1 MVSPLVE
8 SRTRWWGVRS
18 RTIVLLTAVI
28 ALGFAVGVPLVPHSP
43 VELLVFDVVLF
54 NAAPLL
60 AAVLC
65 LRAAR
70 RVPEERLVWWGA
82 AAAAILN
89 VAGAL
94 VYALA
99 VAPLPE
105 EPFPSIADVF
115 WLAAYPAFVLVTLAL
130 LRSRVPRPQ
139 ASTWLDGLVGALGV
153 TAVAA
158 TVFITP
164 AVTAPH
170 LDALVTAANL
180 AYPVADVLLLALLG
194 AVPAVLGARIDG
206 VVAVLC
212 VVLTSKLVGDVLLA
226 AAQAGDG
233 YEPGGPLDLTWMANA
248 VLTAAAAAAAR
259 PRRYG
264 RAAPAA
270 AVGWHALAVPLTCT
284 VAALTVLGV
293 EWGDGRLGVGE
304 VCALACVHV
313 SLART
318 VLTFHELRSL
328 HEVRRQATTDHLTG
342 LPNRRALAAEMEGLI
357 RDGRRAAL
365 ILLDLDGF
373 KAVNDGLGHHAG
385 DDLLRRLGDRLRPAL
400 RPGDLL
406 FRLGGDEFA
415 VLLPDATGEA
425 ADECARRMHDLV
437 CRPMEL
443 DGVPVQV
450 GASLGIATAPDQA
463 TTIDDLLRCA
473 DRAMYTA
480 KSSRGGVRW
489 FSASPGVDASPGGG
503 QGAPPDHSRGLVFRP
518 QVTGDGHVVA
528 AVAVCAQPH
537 PGQWPAADLGALD
550 EALRAVGTW
559 WATSPVPVELAV
571 SAADLTL
578 PRLADHV
585 AAALLRAGLPA
596 TAVLVRLDREVL
608 STAADQVPT
617 LIAALRSRGIPTAV
631 DAYLPGAMTL
641 ARLRDLPVD
650 RIRLD
655 PAVTADVV
663 ADPRASLVVGHT
675 VALARALGS
684 TVHADSVDEHTDAV
698 LARLGC
704 QVLRAATG
712 PLPADGLEQW
722 LRHRVVPAPRN
733 AVG

>member
-1 MVSPLVE
+1 MRPAPDARQESAGIPPQVRASTAGTRRTCFAVSQQPARAPDVALSGAMVSPLVE
-8 SRTRWWGVRS
+8 SRTRWWEVRS
-18 RTIVLLTAVI
+18 RTLVLLTAVI
-28 ALGFAVGVPLVPHSP
+28 ALGFAAGVPLVPHSP

-82 AAAAILN
+82 AAACILN
-89 VAGAL
+89 LAGAL

-105 EPFPSIADVF
+105 EPFPSVADVF
-115 WLAAYPAFVLVTLAL
+115 WLAAYPAFALVTLAL

-139 ASTWLDGLVGALGV
+139 ASTWLDGLVGAFGV

-164 AVTAPH
+164 TVTAPH
-170 LDALVTAANL
+170 LDALATAANL

-248 VLTAAAAAAAR
+248 VLTAAVAAAAR

-264 RAAPAA
+264 RGAPAA
-270 AVGWHALAVPLTCT
+270 AAGWHALAVPLTCT

-293 EWGDGRLGVGE
+293 EWGDGRLDVGE
-304 VCALACVHV
+304 VCALACVLA

-318 VLTFHELRSL
+318 TLTFHELRSL

-342 LPNRRALAAEMEGLI
+342 LPNRRALAAEMEGLV

-415 VLLPDATGEA
+415 VLLPDATAEA

-437 CRPMEL
+437 CRPVEL

-450 GASLGIATAPDQA
+450 GASLGIAAAPAPAQA

-480 KSSRGGVRW
+480 KSTRGGVRW
-489 FSASPGVDASPGGG
+489 FSAAGDDATPPGGVG
-503 QGAPPDHSRGLVFRP
+503 GPGRALVFCPR
-518 QVTGDGHVVA
+518 VAEGRVVA
-528 AVAVCAQPH
+528 AVALLQRQH
-537 PGQWPAADLGALD
+537 PGRSQPADLTALD
-550 EALRAVGTW
+550 DACEAAATW
-559 WATSPVPVELAV
+559 WPTSQVPVELSV
-571 SAADLTL
+571 SASDLTV
-578 PRLADHV
+578 PRPADRV

-596 TAVLVRLDREVL
+596 TAVLLRLDRAALIAAPDEV
-608 STAADQVPT
+608 ST
-617 LIAALRSRGIPTAV
+617 LLAALRSRGIPTAV
-631 DAYLPGAMTL
+631 EVYGSGAAAL
-641 ARLRDLPVD
+641 APLSAAELERWLR
-650 RIRLD
+650 RLD
-655 PAVTADVV
+655 GSPPDV
-663 ADPRASLVVGHT
+663 
-675 VALARALGS
+675 
-684 TVHADSVDEHTDAV
+684 
-698 LARLGC
+698 
-704 QVLRAATG
+704 AAG
-712 PLPADGLEQW
+712 
-722 LRHRVVPAPRN
+722 
-733 AVG
+733 

>member
-1 MVSPLVE
+1 MVSMPA
-8 SRTRWWGVRS
+8 RTRWSVAQS
-18 RTIVLLTAVI
+18 RMLVGLTAVI
-28 ALGFAVGVPLVPHSP
+28 ALGFAVGVPFVPHSP
-43 VELLVFDVVLF
+43 VELVVFDVVLF

-60 AAVLC
+60 AALLC

-70 RVPEERLVWWGA
+70 RVPEERMVWWGA
-82 AAAAILN
+82 ATALVLN

-99 VAPLPE
+99 VAPLAE
-105 EPFPSIADVF
+105 EPFPSVADVF
-115 WLAAYPAFVLVTLAL
+115 WLAAYPAFVVITLAM
-130 LRSRVPRPQ
+130 LRSRVTRPQ

-164 AVTAPH
+164 AVTSPH
-170 LDALVTAANL
+170 LDALATAANL

-194 AVPAVLGARIDG
+194 AVLAVLGARIDG

-264 RAAPAA
+264 PVAREAF
-270 AVGWHALAVPLTCT
+270 GWHALAVPLGCT
-284 VAALTVLGV
+284 VAALTVLAV
-293 EWGDGRLGVGE
+293 EWGDGRIGVGE
-304 VCALACVHV
+304 VCALACVLA

-318 VLTFHELRSL
+318 TLTFHELRSL
-328 HEVRRQATTDHLTG
+328 HQVRQQAVTDHLTG
-342 LPNRRALAAEMEGLI
+342 LPNRRALAAEMEGLG

-537 PGQWPAADLGALD
+537 PGRWPAADLGSLD
-550 EALRAVGTW
+550 EALRAIGTW
-559 WATSPVPVELAV
+559 WATSPVPVELTV

-578 PRLADHV
+578 PRLADQV

>member
-1 MVSPLVE
+1 MGSMPAE
-8 SRTRWWGVRS
+8 PRKRWWRPRS
-18 RTIVLLTAVI
+18 RTLVLLTTVI
-28 ALGFAVGVPLVPHSP
+28 ALGFAVGVPLVPHSSG
-43 VELLVFDVVLF
+43 EALVFDVALF

-82 AAAAILN
+82 AAACVLN

-105 EPFPSIADVF
+105 EPFPSVADVF
-115 WLAAYPAFVLVTLAL
+115 WLAAYPAFFVVTLAL

-170 LDALVTAANL
+170 LDALATAANL

-194 AVPAVLGARIDG
+194 AVPAVLGARVDG

-264 RAAPAA
+264 PVAGE
-270 AVGWHALAVPLTCT
+270 AVGWRALAVPLGCT
-284 VAALTVLGV
+284 LAALTVLGL

-304 VCALACVHV
+304 VCALACVLV

-318 VLTFHELRSL
+318 TLTFHELRSL
-328 HEVRRQATTDHLTG
+328 HEVRRQAATDHLTG
-342 LPNRRALAAEMEGLI
+342 LPNRRALAAEMESLA
-357 RDGRRAAL
+357 RDARRAAL

-415 VLLPDATGEA
+415 VLLPDATAEA
-425 ADECARRMHDLV
+425 ADECARRLHDLV
-437 CRPMEL
+437 CRPVDL

-450 GASLGIATAPDQA
+450 GASLGIAAAPDQA

-480 KSSRGGVRW
+480 KSARGGVRW
-489 FSASPGVDASPGGG
+489 FSAADEGDASPAGG
-503 QGAPPDHSRGLVFRP
+503 RGKPRRSGRTLVFRP
-518 QVTGDGHVVA
+518 QLTGDGQVVA
-528 AVAVCAQPH
+528 AAALLQR
-537 PGQWPAADLGALD
+537 GRGGRWTAADLTALDGAL
-550 EALRAVGTW
+550 EAVSSW
-559 WATSPVPVELAV
+559 WAASPVPVELVV
-571 SAADLTL
+571 SAADLSL
-578 PRLADHV
+578 PRLPDRV
-585 AAALLRAGLPA
+585 AAALLSAGLPA
-596 TAVLVRLDREVL
+596 GAVLLRLDRATL
-608 STAADQVPT
+608 SAAPDEVPT
-617 LIAALRSRGIPTAV
+617 LLAALRSRGIPTVVEAYGSGAV
-631 DAYLPGAMTL
+631 AL
-641 ARLRDLPVD
+641 ARFRDLPAD
-650 RIRLD
+650 RIALD
-655 PAVTADVV
+655 PAVAADVV
-663 ADPRASLVVGHT
+663 SDSRASLVVGHT

-684 TVHADSVDEHTDAV
+684 TVHADSVDVHTDAA
-698 LARLGC
+698 LTRLGC
-704 QVLRAATG
+704 QVLHTPAG
-712 PLPADGLEQW
+712 PLPADGLERW
-722 LRHRVVPAPRN
+722 LRQRDGI
-733 AVG
+733 AVR

>member
-170 LDALVTAANL
+170 LDALATAANL

-304 VCALACVHV
+304 VCALACVLV

-415 VLLPDATGEA
+415 VLLPDATAEA

-437 CRPMEL
+437 CRPVEL
-443 DGVPVQV
+443 DGVRVQV
-450 GASLGIATAPDQA
+450 GASLGIAAAPDQA

-473 DRAMYTA
+473 DRAMYAA
-480 KSSRGGVRW
+480 KSTRGGVRW
-489 FSASPGVDASPGGG
+489 FSAAGDDVTPPGGVG
-503 QGAPPDHSRGLVFRP
+503 EPGRALVFCPR
-518 QVTGDGHVVA
+518 VAGDGRVVA
-528 AVAVCAQPH
+528 AVALLERQH
-537 PGQWPAADLGALD
+537 PGRSQPADLTALD
-550 EALRAVGTW
+550 DACEAAATW
-559 WATSPVPVELAV
+559 WPTSQVPVELSV
-571 SAADLTL
+571 SASDLAV
-578 PRLADHV
+578 PRLADRV

-596 TAVLVRLDREVL
+596 TAVLLRLDRAAL
-608 STAADQVPT
+608 TAAPDEVST
-617 LIAALRSRGIPTAV
+617 MLAALRSRGIPTAV
-631 DAYLPGAMTL
+631 EAYENGAVAL
-641 ARLRDLPVD
+641 ARLSDLPVD
-650 RIRLD
+650 RIALD
-655 PAVTADVV
+655 PAVAAEAVT
-663 ADPRASLVVGHT
+663 DPRASLVVGQT
-675 VALARALGS
+675 AEGGRTLGS
-684 TVHADSVDEHTDAV
+684 TVRADSVDVHTDAA
-698 LARLGC
+698 LARLGR
-704 QVLRAATG
+704 QVVRAATG
-712 PLPADGLEQW
+712 PLSAAELERW
-722 LRHRVVPAPRN
+722 LRRLHGNPPDVA
-733 AVG
+733 AG